1 MIRICVFLLSLLVF
15 ATVVMATSPV
25 IIAHRGASGYRPEHT
40 LEAYRLAIEQGAAFI
55 EPDLVMTRDG
65 HLIARHEPMLAVWDD
80 AAQRWTDVTTD
91 VIDRPEFKDRL
102 TTRTLDGK
110 TVTAFWAEDFTLAE
124 IKTLRARERIPGNR
138 PANVAHNDRYE
149 IATLAEII
157 ELAQAA
163 SATTGRSLGIYPET
177 KHPTYHADMAAR
189 LGLPTMED
197 TLLRQLHAAYGNTAD
212 APVFIQSFE
221 VGNLRSLRPK
231 TRMRLVQL
239 LSDRG
244 GPYDLEAAGD
254 PRTYADLATPEGLA
268 EIAAY
273 ANGIGPHKNL
283 IRPRTSDGQ
292 LAPPTALVRNAQS
305 MGLVVHPWTF
315 RAENPFLPPALRRG
329 NAPHERGDLAAEVR
343 AFVEAG
349 IDGLFTDHPDIAREA
364 VRVP

>member
-1 MIRICVFLLSLLVF
+1 MIRSCVFLLSLLVLAAF
-15 ATVVMATSPV
+15 AMASSPV

-40 LEAYRLAIEQGAAFI
+40 LEAYRLAIEQGADFI

-91 VIDRPEFKDRL
+91 VMDRLEFKDRL

-110 TVTAFWAEDFTLAE
+110 AITAFWAEDFTLAE

-138 PANVAHNDRYE
+138 PANVAYNDRFE
-149 IATLAEII
+149 IPSLAEVI
-157 ELAQAA
+157 ELAQTA
-163 SATTGRSLGIYPET
+163 SAATGRTIGIYPET

-189 LGLPTMED
+189 LGLATMED
-197 TLLRQLHAAYGNTAD
+197 TLLHELHAAYGDSAE

-231 TRMRLVQL
+231 TRLRLVQL

-244 GPYDLEAAGD
+244 GPYDFEASGD
-254 PRTYADLATPEGLA
+254 RRTYADLATPAGLA
-268 EIAAY
+268 EIASY

-283 IRPRTSDGQ
+283 IRPRTPDGE
-292 LAPPTALVRNAQS
+292 LAPPTGLVRSAQS
-305 MGLVVHPWTF
+305 LGLVVHPWTF

-329 NAPHERGDLAAEVR
+329 NAPHEHGDAGAEVR

-349 IDGLFTDHPDIAREA
+349 IDGLFTDHPDIARKA
-364 VRVP
+364 VGVP